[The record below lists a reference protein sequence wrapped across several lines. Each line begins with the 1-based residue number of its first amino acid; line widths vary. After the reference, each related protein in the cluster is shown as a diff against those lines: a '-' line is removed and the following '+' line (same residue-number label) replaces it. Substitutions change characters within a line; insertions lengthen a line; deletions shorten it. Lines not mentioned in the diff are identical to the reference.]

1 MRYLPHTEAEI
12 QKMLEHIGVGTI
24 GDLFDQIPEDLTQ
37 SQPLRLPEALP
48 ELELMAHLEDLSE
61 ANRGQ
66 SMTSFLGAGAYDHHV
81 PPAVSALISR
91 GEFLTAYTPY
101 QAEASQGTL
110 QAIFEFQTL
119 ICQLTTM
126 EVSNASLYDGASA
139 AAEAAL
145 MARRSFKRGK
155 RTRCLVSKGLH
166 PHYRRVIRTYLSG
179 IDAGDDY
186 LEIDIDSRGGLSLDH
201 LQSSLDD
208 RVAVVIVGYPNYFGV
223 VEDVETI
230 ARACDQAGAIPC
242 TITTEPIALGVIE
255 APGVFGVGIAAAEG
269 QPLGIPVSFG
279 GPGAGLLACEQRF
292 MRQMPGRLVGETTD
306 KDGQRSFVLTLAT
319 REQHIRREKA
329 TSNICTNQGL
339 MALSITINL
348 CLLGKVGLERLARLC
363 LDKATYLKTAIA
375 DRAGYELAF
384 QSPVFNE
391 FVVRRR
397 EGDVPGLLGRLRDD
411 GILGGVPLGP
421 DYPDL
426 EDCFLVAV
434 TERHRREDLDR
445 FVKAL
450 D

>member
-12 QKMLEHIGVGTI
+12 QQMLEHIGVDAI
-24 GDLFDQIPEDLTQ
+24 GDLFVQIPNDLAQ
-37 SQPLRLPEALP
+37 AQPIDLPEALP
-48 ELELMAHLEDLSE
+48 ELELMTHLEDLAE

-66 SMTSFLGAGAYDHHV
+66 SMTNFLGAGAYDHHV

-119 ICQLTTM
+119 VCQLTMM
-126 EVSNASLYDGASA
+126 EVANASLYDGASA

-166 PHYRRVIRTYLSG
+166 PQYRKVIRTYLSG

-186 LEIDIDSRGGLSLDH
+186 LELDFDSGGGLSMDH
-201 LQSSLDD
+201 LQEALDD

-223 VEDVETI
+223 VEDVEPI
-230 ARACDQAGAIPC
+230 ARACDRAGAIPC
-242 TITTEPIALGVIE
+242 TITTEPMALGVIE
-255 APGVFGVGIAAAEG
+255 APGVLGVGIAAAEG
-269 QPLGIPVSFG
+269 QPLGVPVSFG

-292 MRQMPGRLVGETTD
+292 MRQMPGRLVGETVD
-306 KDGQRSFVLTLAT
+306 KEGQRSFVLTLAT

-339 MALSITINL
+339 MALAITINL
-348 CLLGKVGLERLARLC
+348 CLLGKVGFERLARLC
-363 LDKATYLKTAIA
+363 LDKATYLKNAIVA
-375 DRAGYELAF
+375 REGYELAF

-391 FVVRRR
+391 LVIRRR
-397 EGDVPGLLGRLRDD
+397 GGDVPGLLDRLR
-411 GILGGVPLGP
+411 GNELLGGVHLGP
-421 DYPDL
+421 DYPEL
-426 EDCFLVAV
+426 EDCFLLAV
-434 TERHRREDLDR
+434 TERHRRVDLDR
-445 FVKAL
+445 FVEAL